1 MKQPGSKAE
10 GVHKKRSAFI
20 VGLRGIIS
28 TGSEKVKVRPHTNV
42 LDASRRAGVRIP
54 TRCGGKAGCL
64 MCKIIV
70 PSEERDHCSAP
81 EPKEIRKL
89 GTSMIEQGYRL
100 SCQARITNHIKVMIP
115 EDPLKAAI
123 RKQLEAARNR
133 ESDDF
138 I

>member
-1 MKQPGSKAE
+1 
-10 GVHKKRSAFI
+10 
-20 VGLRGIIS
+20 
-28 TGSEKVKVRPHTNV
+28 
-42 LDASRRAGVRIP
+42 
-54 TRCGGKAGCL
+54 
-64 MCKIIV
+64 
-70 PSEERDHCSAP
+70 
-81 EPKEIRKL
+81 
-89 GTSMIEQGYRL
+89 MIEQGYRL

>member
-1 MKQPGSKAE
+1 MNVYIRKGARLPLDYEVLFLPDQK
-10 GVHKKRSAFI
+10 
-20 VGLRGIIS
+20 
-28 TGSEKVKVRPHTNV
+28 KVKVRPNTNV

-89 GTSMIEQGYRL
+89 GTSMMEQGYRL
-100 SCQARITNHIKVMIP
+100 SCQTRITNHIKVMIP

>member
-1 MKQPGSKAE
+1 MYIRKGARLPLDYEVLFLPDQK
-10 GVHKKRSAFI
+10 
-20 VGLRGIIS
+20 
-28 TGSEKVKVRPHTNV
+28 KVKVRPNTNV

-89 GTSMIEQGYRL
+89 GTSMMEQGYRL
-100 SCQARITNHIKVMIP
+100 SCQTRITNHIKVMIP